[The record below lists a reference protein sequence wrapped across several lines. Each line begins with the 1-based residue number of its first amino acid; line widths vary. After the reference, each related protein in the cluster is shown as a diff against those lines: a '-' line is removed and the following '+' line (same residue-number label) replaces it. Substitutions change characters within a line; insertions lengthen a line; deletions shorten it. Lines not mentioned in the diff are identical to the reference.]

1 MILILVVLVISTYFD
16 LIMVDLDHY
25 LILPTSPDLDP
36 ESQPILTDPDLDQS
50 YSMILISMILIDI

>member
-25 LILPTSPDLDP
+25 LILSPSPDLDP

-50 YSMILISMILIDI
+50 YSMILVDLYLS